1 MIKKLFNKKY
11 IFLSLLI
18 VYTPLFKYYIFLNNN
33 KGHSFLTSDWLIN
46 YKYGFLNRGLI
57 GTLFFSLI
65 DNPKIMLQTISV
77 VLITIYI
84 LIFYYL
90 NQTYYSYKQNLVSV
104 ILIFSPAVFLFP
116 IYDSQG
122 SFRKEILGIFSLFI
136 LASWIKKPNNLKIY
150 FSSIVYTIAIFS
162 HTVNFFFLTTIL
174 YLLFKVKKTK
184 KMIHYFVYIFPTVA
198 YLSIYY
204 LFSPSEPEL
213 FSIRDDICSDLRDAD
228 LFNLCGH
235 GSFDYVTWDLNAAYL
250 ITQNIVINERRTEYY
265 FYIILFCIS
274 LIPFLFDKKII
285 KLSPYI
291 IVIGISFIPLFLLA
305 YDWGRWI
312 NIMLICFM
320 IIYLTYDKKTKNSY
334 FSLLLIP
341 FPILFRIEHC
351 CDPMF
356 DFSLNYIL
364 GNIKYLIQN
373 LMNIFIP
380 L

>member
-1 MIKKLFNKKY
+1 MIKKIFNKKY
-11 IFLSLLI
+11 IFLSLLV

-46 YKYGFLNRGLI
+46 YKYGFINRGLI

-65 DNPKIMLQTISV
+65 DNPKLMLQTISI
-77 VLITIYI
+77 VLIAIY
-84 LIFYYL
+84 LFIFYYL
-90 NQTYYSYKQNLVSV
+90 NQTFYSYNQNFVSI
-104 ILIFSPAVFLFP
+104 ILIFSPAAFLFP

-136 LASWIKKPNNLKIY
+136 LASWIKTPNNVKIY
-150 FSSIVYTIAIFS
+150 FSSLVYTIAIFS

-184 KMIHYFVYIFPTVA
+184 KLIHYFVYIFPTVV
-198 YLSIYY
+198 YLFIYY
-204 LFSPSEPEL
+204 LFSPTEPEL
-213 FSIRDDICSDLRDAD
+213 FSIRDNICSDLRDAD

-265 FYIILFCIS
+265 FYIILFFIS

-285 KLSPYI
+285 GLSPYFF
-291 IVIGISFIPLFLLA
+291 VIGISFIPLFLLA

-351 CDPMF
+351 CDPRF
-356 DFSLNYIL
+356 EFGLNFIL